1 MKTFSYLLFI
11 SLIGLSIYMLS
22 SQYKL
27 LVVLRTETERRQ
39 AVLDSYRLNE
49 ENRVRE
55 VYRCSLQL
63 DGSCPFNE
71 GDVVH
76 LYSTIFNQLN

>member
-49 ENRVRE
+49 ENKV
-55 VYRCSLQL
+55 CNLQL

-76 LYSTIFNQLN
+76 FTAHQLTN